1 MRVFEKGKSAPE
13 VSINVPVA
21 LADILF
27 ESLPDDARSQL
38 KKKGYDAENFWRK
51 LKQLGPSEIVEIKG
65 EDGSVVKVWLE

>member
-1 MRVFEKGKSAPE
+1 MFEKGRSTPE

-27 ESLPDDARSQL
+27 ESLPDEAKGEL